1 MEKGKTKFKPH
12 ASNPCPRVWS
22 VLAINLSLNLRAATS
37 QCTATT
43 HSVQQRYFLDHM
55 SMGGTTT
62 RARTKAKAQPVAD
75 ATAEDDDAA
84 AAMAT
89 QLADLS
95 ARVHQLS
102 ISAALSN
109 QKREATDAEHQALRE
124 DIAMLRSKAAAAEE
138 RAYHTA
144 ATVKELQY
152 KLLEEQ
158 KNVQDLEEKLAD
170 TRSRLRDVE
179 DGHRKIEDSMRSKTR
194 DTIEEI
200 KNHVVKQQKDLERSA
215 LNVGRVVAMRAES
228 MVSDMDDARS
238 QVSSSVAA
246 SSVPPRYAHSSVESA
261 RRGLRAA

>member
-1 MEKGKTKFKPH
+1 
-12 ASNPCPRVWS
+12 
-22 VLAINLSLNLRAATS
+22 
-37 QCTATT
+37 
-43 HSVQQRYFLDHM
+43 
-55 SMGGTTT
+55 MGGTTT

-84 AAMAT
+84 AAVAT
-89 QLADLS
+89 QLAELS
-95 ARVHQLS
+95 ARVHQQSLS
-102 ISAALSN
+102 VALAN

-138 RAYHTA
+138 RAYHTS

-179 DGHRKIEDSMRSKTR
+179 DSHRKMEDSSRSKTR

-200 KNHVVKQQKDLERSA
+200 KKHVVKQQNLERSA
-215 LNVGRVVAMRAES
+215 VNVGRVVLQRAES
-228 MVSDMDDARS
+228 MVSDMDDARTE
-238 QVSSSVAA
+238 VSSSVTA
-246 SSVPPRYAHSSVESA
+246 SSVAPRYAHSSVESA
-261 RRGLRAA
+261 RRGLRA